1 VSKCVHCAIICNI
14 YIYFILIIQ
23 RSISEKQDEFH
34 EFQHIVLSVVQTEVV
49 PEFKTLQGRDALTN
63 STLNEV
69 LQISIAE
76 LCTNLSWLTSL
87 TAKQGFCW
95 GIVATCCAKITL
107 TADSFDWFH
116 DYQFLISQ
124 LGHVYKTYCN
134 GEGIRGEDEK
144 LLKDQLPPNITFY
157 DDIRK

>member
-1 VSKCVHCAIICNI
+1 MFLTLNI
-14 YIYFILIIQ
+14 Q
-23 RSISEKQDEFH
+23 KSITEERDEF
-34 EFQHIVLSVVQTEVV
+34 QQIVLSVVQKEVV
-49 PEFKTLQGRDALTN
+49 PEFKTLQGKEALT
-63 STLNEV
+63 STMLNEV
-69 LQISIAE
+69 LKISVTE
-76 LCTNLSWLTSL
+76 LCRNLSWLTSL

-107 TADSFDWFH
+107 TADSFDWVH

-124 LGHVYKTYCN
+124 LGHVYKAYCN